1 MILHESNASVAASAT
16 TWSGT
21 CYFAPFLISFVAD
34 SCWGNYKT
42 IFISSIVYL
51 SGMICLFLSASLPLL
66 KPPPCDATHCPSA
79 TAIQKLA
86 FFFGLYLVALGS
98 GGVKASLLPFGADQF
113 DDEHPKERQMKGI
126 FFNWF
131 YLCLSAGSLASST
144 LIVWIQE
151 NISWSAGFGISMS
164 CLALATA
171 TFLVGTP
178 TYASRPPRESPF
190 IRVFRAMFASVKTR
204 SSDSQVDELMV
215 LLRLLPIWLSSI
227 AYSISYAQT
236 NATFIEQGR
245 AMDTVIGGLSIP
257 PATIAATEV
266 ISVALWVFVYDAAI
280 VPLSK
285 RCLNNGR
292 GLSQLQR
299 MGVGHALMVAAMST
313 AALVE
318 RARLARAQSGAH
330 AMGVAWQVPQYFMI
344 GASEVFA
351 YVGQLEF
358 FYEQAPETM
367 KSTCTAVSLLTIAA
381 GNYLSSLVVY
391 AVEVATA
398 KAGRP
403 GWIPEDLNRGH
414 LDYFFW
420 VLAGVGGLNF
430 VAYVVC
436 ARNYVINHR

>member
-1 MILHESNASVAASAT
+1 MKAQVTSVESFAFYGIAANLVTYLDMILHESNASVAASAT
-16 TWSGT
+16 TWGGT

-42 IFISSIVYL
+42 IFISAIVYL
-51 SGMICLFLSASLPLL
+51 S
-66 KPPPCDATHCPSA
+66 
-79 TAIQKLA
+79 KLA

-113 DDEHPKERQMKGI
+113 DDEHPKERQVKGV

-131 YLCLSAGSLASST
+131 YLCLNAGLLASST

-171 TFLVGTP
+171 AFLVGTP
-178 TYASRPPRESPF
+178 TYTSRPPCKSPF
-190 IRVFRAMFASVKTR
+190 IRVFRAMFTSVKPKFF
-204 SSDSQVDELMV
+204 DSQM
-215 LLRLLPIWLSSI
+215 
-227 AYSISYAQT
+227 
-236 NATFIEQGR
+236 NATFIEQGQV
-245 AMDTVIGGLSIP
+245 MDTVIGGLSVP

-266 ISVALWVFVYDAAI
+266 ISVALWMFVYDAAI

-285 RCLNNGR
+285 RCLNDGR

-299 MGVGHALMVAAMST
+299 MGIGHALMVEAMST
-313 AALVE
+313 AALIE
-318 RARLARAQSGAH
+318 RARLVRARSGTR

-344 GASEVFA
+344 GASEVFT

-358 FYEQAPETM
+358 FYGQAPETM

-381 GNYLSSLVVY
+381 GNYLSSVVVY

-430 VAYVVC
+430 VAYVET
-436 ARNYVINHR
+436 AH